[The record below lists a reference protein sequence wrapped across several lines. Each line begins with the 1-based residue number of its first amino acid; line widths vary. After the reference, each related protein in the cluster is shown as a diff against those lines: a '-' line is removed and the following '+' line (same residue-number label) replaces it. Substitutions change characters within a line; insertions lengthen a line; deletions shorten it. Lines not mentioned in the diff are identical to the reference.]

1 MSRQNGYWDF
11 ERARPEL
18 HRVPPAARLA
28 RDHRYQRCLEECL
41 AHPFHSLEAIRRAQL
56 ERVKYLVEMAFRDVP
71 VYRDKYRAAG
81 FSPGDLRSWEDFER
95 IPVIT
100 KGELVAAYPA
110 RRLNRTFA
118 PSELFSTRSSGSSGQ
133 TLLIKV
139 NQEAIFLDTL
149 QGVRQFWLQSGMK
162 YQPRHLL
169 VHIYGI
175 PCWFD
180 RIGPYPTAFLSSLI
194 PPARSAAIL
203 KGLKPGI
210 LSLYPSNLRALL
222 PYSST
227 FAGPEL
233 LLAVTHS
240 EQSSRSERHSW
251 SEALGVPVL
260 DEYGSEEATRI
271 ALELPCGH
279 YHVCE
284 DSVYLEVVGPK
295 TMRAQSSGQPGLA
308 VITNLLNEAMPF
320 IRYQQG
326 DYVTRSATAGGCG
339 LGWSELT
346 KIDGRSNDNFVNPWR
361 REIPAGALLAA

>member
-1 MSRQNGYWDF
+1 M
-11 ERARPEL
+11 P
-18 HRVPPAARLA
+18 H
-28 RDHRYQRCLEECL
+28 
-41 AHPFHSLEAIRRAQL
+41 
-56 ERVKYLVEMAFRDVP
+56 
-71 VYRDKYRAAG
+71 
-81 FSPGDLRSWEDFER
+81 
-95 IPVIT
+95 
-100 KGELVAAYPA
+100 
-110 RRLNRTFA
+110 
-118 PSELFSTRSSGSSGQ
+118 
-133 TLLIKV
+133 
-139 NQEAIFLDTL
+139 
-149 QGVRQFWLQSGMK
+149 
-162 YQPRHLL
+162 
-169 VHIYGI
+169 
-175 PCWFD
+175 
-180 RIGPYPTAFLSSLI
+180 
-194 PPARSAAIL
+194 
-203 KGLKPGI
+203 
-210 LSLYPSNLRALL
+210 
-222 PYSST
+222 SST
-227 FAGPEL
+227 FAGPDL

-251 SEALGVPVL
+251 SKVLGVPVL

-346 KIDGRSNDNFVNPWR
+346 NIDGRLNDNFVNPWR